1 MAAKPRRSISVTKAL
16 PFLKK
21 RPPMAGSIAKING
34 VECQCDGSLWLSGVK
49 PKLGN
54 TRLLADC
61 LVSSRLSTDS
71 IDERLRGSGGVLN
84 LCESLKCRDLS
95 RRPGVGEMAEDV
107 MAVGRVEIACV

>member
-1 MAAKPRRSISVTKAL
+1 
-16 PFLKK
+16 
-21 RPPMAGSIAKING
+21 MAGSIAKING